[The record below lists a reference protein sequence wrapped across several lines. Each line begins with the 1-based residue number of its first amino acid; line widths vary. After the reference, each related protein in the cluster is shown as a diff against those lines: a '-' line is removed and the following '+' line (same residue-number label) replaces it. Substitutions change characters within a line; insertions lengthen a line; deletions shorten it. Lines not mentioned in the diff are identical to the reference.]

1 MFFTNFV
8 NIPTIVA
15 LHSIYYHL
23 QKEVYFK
30 MTNRLTIPYGGRLAL
45 FYKMQ
50 HSVTS
55 SNI

>member
-1 MFFTNFV
+1 MFFAKFV

-30 MTNRLTIPYGGRLAL
+30 MTNRLTIPYGGRLA
-45 FYKMQ
+45 FFHKMQ